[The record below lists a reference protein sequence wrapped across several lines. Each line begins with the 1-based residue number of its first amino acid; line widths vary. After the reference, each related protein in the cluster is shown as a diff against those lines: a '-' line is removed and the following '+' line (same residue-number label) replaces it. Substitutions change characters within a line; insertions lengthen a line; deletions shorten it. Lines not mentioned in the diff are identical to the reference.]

1 MVHNLLKNYLPSEV
15 NDYAR
20 LFNSLISIEQNILIN
35 HDRDFVKKIKEF
47 INSFYDPN
55 NLSIEDAERLL
66 NKNISFYLN
75 EKNSIIFLVLKIRRP
90 TMRNSL
96 HLKK

>member
-20 LFNSLISIEQNILIN
+20 LFKSLISIEQNILIN